1 MEMAFDGDEGT
12 RWGAEAGSTSG
23 WIEVDFGEPKAF
35 DRAMVLEAQWNRTQ
49 SYRVEYLEGEEWKVA
64 HEGETLGDVVL
75 EFEPITAQK
84 VRLNILEATDVPTL
98 WEFHLYPPGVDIP
111 PLVTGY

>member
-49 SYRVEYLEGEEWKVA
+49 SYRVEYLEGEA
-64 HEGETLGDVVL
+64 LGDVVL